1 MPATDFIT
9 YLSGLEKCVLSQ
21 PAGEAEYSKISVH
34 PVLIKNKTVYQLERF
49 KDNKVYHLNL
59 DFDGFVKVFSEDYY
73 GKYRQILIVSQGVS
87 HQFTLKQ
94 NGNYKHSSKA
104 AISRPGSAQVASH
117 NRQKNYILAEGEC
130 IPAFVDLGIFTS
142 DFKLIS
148 SRYDKYRQINRFIEL
163 IDNEFSAVDKSSI
176 SILDF
181 GCGKSYLT
189 FVIYYYFKVK
199 KGMDVKI
206 IGYDL
211 KADVVSHCNEI
222 AAKYGYENLHFVVAD
237 VTRDVL
243 SNEHI
248 DMVVSLHACD
258 TATDY
263 ALFYAIQKNV
273 KHIFSVPCCQ
283 HEINSSVQ
291 RGGDFDILL
300 KHGIVKERLSAL
312 LTDSIRADLLEDM
325 GYSVDMIEFVDF
337 DNSPKNIMLRA
348 RKLRSPKIKNLPA
361 CEALAER
368 YGFSQALMWL
378 IKSNYSK

>member
-1 MPATDFIT
+1 MPASDFIK
-9 YLSGLEKCVLSQ
+9 YFASLEKCVLSQ
-21 PAGEAEYSKISVH
+21 PACETEYSKIAVH
-34 PVLIKNKTVYQLERF
+34 PVIIKGKTCYQLERF
-49 KDNKVYHLNL
+49 KDNKVYHLNA
-59 DFDGFVKVFSEDYY
+59 DFDVLTKLFSEEYY
-73 GKYRQILIVSQGVS
+73 GKYRQILIVSEGCS

-94 NGNYKHSSKA
+94 NSSYKHSSKA
-104 AISRPGSAQVASH
+104 AVARPVSTAPASH

-130 IPAFVDLGIFTS
+130 IPAFVDLGIFTA
-142 DFKLIS
+142 DYKLIS

-163 IDNEFSAVDKSSI
+163 IDDEFSSVSNSSI

-211 KADVVSHCNEI
+211 KADVVAHCNEI
-222 AAKYGYENLHFVVAD
+222 AAKYGYGNLQFVVAD
-237 VTRDVL
+237 VTKDVL
-243 SNEHI
+243 SSEHI

-263 ALFYAIQKNV
+263 ALFYAVEKNV
-273 KHIFSVPCCQ
+273 NHIFSVPCCQ
-283 HEINSSVQ
+283 HEINSSVKK
-291 RGGDFDILL
+291 GGDFDIML

-361 CEALAER
+361 CEMLAAR
-368 YGFSQALMWL
+368 YGFKQTLMEL
-378 IKSNYSK
+378 IKSKHNN

>member
-1 MPATDFIT
+1 MPAAEIINL
-9 YLSGLEKCVLSQ
+9 LSSFEKCVCSQ
-21 PAGEAEYSKISVH
+21 PAVSTEYSKIIIH
-34 PVLIKNKTVYQLERF
+34 PVMLKGRTAYQLERF

-59 DFDGFVKVFSEDYY
+59 DFDGLIGIFQDDYY
-73 GKYRQILIVSQGVS
+73 GKYRQILLVTDSAS

-94 NGNYKHSSKA
+94 NGSYKRSSKA
-104 AISRPGSAQVASH
+104 VISRPVSSLPREH
-117 NRQKNYILAEGEC
+117 NRQKNYLLAEGEC

-142 DFKLIS
+142 DYKLIS

-163 IDNEFSAVDKSSI
+163 IDDEFSSVKSDRI

-199 KGMDVKI
+199 KGMDVQI

-211 KADVVSHCNEI
+211 KADVVAHCNEI
-222 AAKYGYENLHFVVAD
+222 AAKYGYDKLRFVVAD
-237 VTRDVL
+237 VTIDVL
-243 SNEHI
+243 SDEHI

-263 ALFYAIQKNV
+263 ALFYAIEKNV
-273 KHIFSVPCCQ
+273 SHIFSVPCCQ
-283 HEINSSVQ
+283 HEINSSITK
-291 RGGDFDILL
+291 GGDFDILL

-325 GYSVDMIEFVDF
+325 GYKVDMIEFVDF

-348 RKLRSPKIKNLPA
+348 RKIKSPAFKNLPR
-361 CEALAER
+361 CKNLSEK
-368 YGFSQALMWL
+368 YGFSQTL
-378 IKSNYSK
+378 INLIENKYNK